1 MGYGLTGLEFQ
12 LVMNYDYRVSFYQ
25 FVPFS
30 SIKYD
35 TNISQVVI
43 TTLRRL
49 EMVN

>member
-1 MGYGLTGLEFQ
+1 
-12 LVMNYDYRVSFYQ
+12 MNYDYRVSFYQ